1 MLNTL
6 FKYIVSFALI
16 FISLAIGNWIQKMLG
31 VAVPGSIFGMLIL
44 FALLASGLAPVDWV
58 RPGCHIFIRYM
69 MLLFVP
75 ISVGLMN
82 HFDMLLDNAWSI
94 LASAIGGS
102 AIVMVTLSLI
112 LDRYLN
118 TDKKPK
124 KEKKLQRVGAQSI
137 KEKA

>member
-1 MLNTL
+1 
-6 FKYIVSFALI
+6 
-16 FISLAIGNWIQKMLG
+16 MLG

-118 TDKKPK
+118 ADKKPK
-124 KEKKLQRVGAQSI
+124 KEKKLQRLGAQSI